1 MVGGGRLKTL
11 ALIVRKPGTTRDA
24 FRAHYEDAHAPLAL
38 PQMSGLLRYV
48 RHHVR
53 EELHGTAGFDV
64 ATSFVYRDAAAVR
77 GVIARLAS
85 PAGAAV
91 LRDELTF
98 MDKPRNCFFEVREQ
112 SELGARAT
120 PAALHCIAFVKRPA
134 EQGAE
139 AFAAE
144 FAARGLPTLRE
155 AVRGLCWSLQHE
167 TLATFGEPTW
177 DAVVQL
183 HADADAGLEK
193 WAAGE
198 ERTGARAVAVSVSE
212 HETAISPGGIP

>member
-38 PQMSGLLRYV
+38 PLMSGLLRYV
-48 RHHVR
+48 RNHVQ

-91 LRDELTF
+91 QRDERTF
-98 MDKPRNCFFEVREQ
+98 MDKPRNRFFEVREQ
-112 SELGARAT
+112 SELGARAA

-134 EQGAE
+134 EQGAD

-144 FAARGLPTLRE
+144 FAARALPTLCD
-155 AVRGLCWSLQHE
+155 AVCGLRWSLHDE
-167 TLATFGEPTW
+167 VLATLGEPAW

-183 HADADAGLEK
+183 HADADAGLAS
-193 WAAGE
+193 WASRE
-198 ERTGARAVAVSVSE
+198 ERTGACVVAVRVSE
-212 HETAISPGGIP
+212 HETAIPAGGVP